1 MKLLVATM
9 LEKMSKITPSIRC
22 QLLGGKVA
30 ALQAL
35 GFTSVVT
42 SEKLLRHERPSRLGT
57 SILCSSKV
65 GRWIFQVNCQL
76 KAWVDWI
83 AWIFRQFEHWIFI
96 YCTCICSAI
105 QLVHVSPCEAF
116 SFRKRKKRN
125 MFYNGATAEIV
136 ACWGNEWSSMA
147 GTLWEAFQYNF

>member
-1 MKLLVATM
+1 MT
-9 LEKMSKITPSIRC
+9 MSKITPSIR
-22 QLLGGKVA
+22 QVVGGKVA

-35 GFTSVVT
+35 GFNSVVT
-42 SEKLLRHERPSRLGT
+42 SEKLLRDERPSRLA
-57 SILCSSKV
+57 SILV
-65 GRWIFQVNCQL
+65 TQRWGDFFSRNCQL

-83 AWIFRQFEHWIFI
+83 AWIPASWTLDFH

-116 SFRKRKKRN
+116 SFRKRFQKRN
-125 MFYNGATAEIV
+125 MFYNGATAERV